1 MFSGD
6 LGFLEKDQ
14 LKISLMEMNS
24 TIVEQ
29 ILRYIYTAEIDVISI
44 QIFALAQIKYE
55 MSDY

>member
-24 TIVEQ
+24 TVVEQ